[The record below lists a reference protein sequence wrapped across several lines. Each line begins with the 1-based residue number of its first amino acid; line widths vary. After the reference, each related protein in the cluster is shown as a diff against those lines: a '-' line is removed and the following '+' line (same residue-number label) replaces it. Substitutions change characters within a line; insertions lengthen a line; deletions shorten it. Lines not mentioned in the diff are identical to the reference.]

1 MKKKKEGRVFMK
13 FGENLKNLRKLKK
26 LSQEDLAE
34 KVNVSRQSI
43 SKWETGEAYPE
54 MNNLLM
60 LCKIFHCKINDL
72 VNDSIIDVDDLDETT
87 KKEVVTLKKEEQH
100 KMKIL
105 SKFIAVIAKVGRIIC
120 LIAIPFILISM
131 LLFPYIMNKIEV
143 KDNEISIVGSDV
155 LSLAQEGD
163 KIVLKVDDHVVVDA
177 SKDFVQS
184 EVIDVLNNNSKGLIV
199 AYIEVAFLT
208 LLVTVYL
215 VSLVFK
221 HLGRLFTNFNEGDT
235 PFTLENVIHIKK
247 MAWLMIIVI
256 ILPNI
261 GGVIFNLFLTTNIN
275 IDFELFDIVEILFLF
290 SLAYIFEY
298 GRLMELGSNSRMYG
312 DNNE

>member
-1 MKKKKEGRVFMK
+1 MK

-72 VNDSIIDVDDLDETT
+72 VNDSIIDVDALDETT

-100 KMKIL
+100 KMKLL
-105 SKFIAVIAKVGRIIC
+105 SKFIMVFAKIGRILC

-131 LLFPYIMNKIEV
+131 LLFPYIMNKVEV
-143 KDNEISIVGSDV
+143 KDNEISITGSDV
-155 LSLAQEGD
+155 LSLVQEGD
-163 KIVLKVDDHVVVDA
+163 KIVLKVDDHIVADA
-177 SKDFVQS
+177 SKDFVNSQ
-184 EVIDVLNNNSKGLIV
+184 VIEVLNNNSKGLIV

-208 LLVTVYL
+208 LLVIVYL

-221 HLGRLFTNFNEGDT
+221 HLSKLSQNLNEGDT

-261 GGVIFNLFLTTNIN
+261 GGVIFNLLLTTKID

-298 GRLMELGSNSRMYG
+298 GRLMELGANSRMYG

>member
-1 MKKKKEGRVFMK
+1 MK

-26 LSQEDLAE
+26 LSQEALAE

-72 VNDSIIDVDDLDETT
+72 VNDSIIDVDALDADV
-87 KKEVVTLKKEEQH
+87 KQEVVTLKKEEQN

-105 SKFIAVIAKVGRIIC
+105 SKFISVFAKVGRILC
-120 LIAIPFILISM
+120 LVSIPFILISM
-131 LLFPYIMNKIEV
+131 LLFPYIMNKLEI
-143 KDNEISIVGSDV
+143 KDNEISLRGNDILSIVEEDDRV
-155 LSLAQEGD
+155 
-163 KIVLKVDDHVVVDA
+163 VLKANGLTIADE
-177 SKDFVQS
+177 SKEIVKS
-184 EVIDVLNNNSKGLIV
+184 EIINVLNNNSKGLIV
-199 AYIEVAFLT
+199 VYIEVASLT
-208 LLVTVYL
+208 LLITVYL

-221 HLGRLFTNFNEGDT
+221 HLSKLFINFNEGDT
-235 PFTLENVIHIKK
+235 PFTLENVFHIKK

-261 GGVIFNLFLTTNIN
+261 GGVIFNLLLTPTVN

-312 DNNE
+312 DSNE

>member
-1 MKKKKEGRVFMK
+1 MK

-72 VNDSIIDVDDLDETT
+72 VNDSIIDVDALDEMT

-100 KMKIL
+100 KMKLL
-105 SKFIAVIAKVGRIIC
+105 SKFIMVFAKIGRILC

-131 LLFPYIMNKIEV
+131 LLFPYIIQKLEV
-143 KDNEISIVGSDV
+143 KDNEISITGSDV
-155 LSLAQEGD
+155 LSLAHEGD
-163 KIVLKVDDHVVVDA
+163 KIVLKVDDHIVADA
-177 SKDFVQS
+177 SKDFVNSQ
-184 EVIDVLNNNSKGLIV
+184 VIEVLNNNSKCLIV
-199 AYIEVAFLT
+199 IYIEVAFLT
-208 LLVTVYL
+208 LLVTIYL

-221 HLGRLFTNFNEGDT
+221 HLSKLSQNLNEGDT
-235 PFTLENVIHIKK
+235 PFTLENVMHIKK

-261 GGVIFNLFLTTNIN
+261 GGVIFNLLLTTKIN

-298 GRLMELGSNSRMYG
+298 GRLMELGANSRMYG